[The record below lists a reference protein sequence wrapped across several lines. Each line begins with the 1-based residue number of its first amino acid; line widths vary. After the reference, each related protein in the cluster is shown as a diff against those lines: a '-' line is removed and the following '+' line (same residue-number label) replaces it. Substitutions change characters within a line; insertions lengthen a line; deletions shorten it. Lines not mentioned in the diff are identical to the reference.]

1 MGKKY
6 LAIKRAFDFVFA
18 TILLV
23 LLSPLM
29 LLIAILIKLK
39 SSGPVIYRQKRV
51 GHNQKTFTFYKFRTM
66 VKDADKI
73 LSEIR
78 HLNEVDGP
86 VFKISNDP
94 RLTPFGK
101 FLAHTSL
108 DELPQLWNVLKGEMS
123 FVGFRPPIPSEVK
136 KYEDWQ
142 MARFEEKPGITS
154 LWAVQGAHKMSFI
167 DWIKLDLMYN
177 ENISFLLDIN
187 IVWQTVNHLIQSVIT
202 KTLHKIRKPRHH

>member
-6 LAIKRAFDFVFA
+6 LAIKRAIDFVFA

-29 LLIAILIKLK
+29 LLIAIVIKLK
-39 SSGPVIYRQKRV
+39 SPGPAIYMQKRV
-51 GHNQKTFTFYKFRTM
+51 GHNKKTFTFYKFRTM
-66 VKDADKI
+66 VKDADKM
-73 LSEIR
+73 LPKIR

-86 VFKISNDP
+86 VFKIPNDP
-94 RLTPFGK
+94 RLTSFGK

-123 FVGFRPPIPSEVK
+123 FVGFRPPIPSEVE
-136 KYEDWQ
+136 KYENWQ

-177 ENISFLLDIN
+177 ENISFTLDVR
-187 IVWQTVNHLIQSVIT
+187 IVWQTVSHMLQSVIV
-202 KTLHKIRKPRHH
+202 KTWHKVRHPFRH

>member
-1 MGKKY
+1 MGRGY
-6 LAIKRAFDFVFA
+6 LAIKRAIDFVFA
-18 TILLV
+18 AILLV

-29 LLIAILIKLK
+29 LLIAVLIRLK
-39 SSGPVIYRQKRV
+39 SKGPAIYRQTRV
-51 GHNQKTFTFYKFRTM
+51 GHNQKPFTFYKFRTM
-66 VKDADKI
+66 VNDADKK
-73 LSEIR
+73 LSKIR

-94 RLTPFGK
+94 RLTSFGK

-108 DELPQLWNVLKGEMS
+108 DELPQLWNILKGEMS

-136 KYEDWQ
+136 NYEDWQ

-154 LWAVQGAHKMSFI
+154 LWAVQGAHKMNFN

-177 ENISFLLDIN
+177 ENISFLLDVN
-187 IVWQTVNHLIQSVIT
+187 IVWKTVSHMLRSVTAKI
-202 KTLHKIRKPRHH
+202 LHKLKHPFRH